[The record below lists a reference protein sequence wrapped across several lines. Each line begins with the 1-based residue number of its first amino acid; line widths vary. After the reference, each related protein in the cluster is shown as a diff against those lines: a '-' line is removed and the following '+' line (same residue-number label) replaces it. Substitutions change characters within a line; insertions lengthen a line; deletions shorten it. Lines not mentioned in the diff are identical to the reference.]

1 MAKTRIGEYIGGR
14 SCAVLGL
21 GVSNLPLV
29 RILLSEGACVTV
41 YDRKTPEELGAE
53 ALSLRE
59 RGVRFVRADG
69 SFDGICEQLIFRS
82 PGIRPDVR
90 GIEEAIKKGAEL
102 CSEMELFL
110 KLTEARTFAITGSD
124 GKTTTTTLAGKFLS
138 AAGEGSTYVGGNIG
152 EPLLDRCE
160 DMTEKDNAVLEL
172 SSFQLMTLSDAPE
185 CVAITNVSPNHLDW
199 HADMGEY
206 VRAKEN
212 IIGSRTKRIV
222 TNADCPETFRIACE
236 AMEWEGAEV
245 VLFSSEGHSYSDIY
259 GNLASTAKTLAI
271 YENGGY
277 ICISDGER
285 EEKMLALCDVKL
297 PGRHNAENF
306 MTAIGLT
313 YGCVPAQVYGDVAR
327 EFFGVEHRLEFVR
340 RIDGV
345 DFYNSSI
352 DSSPTRTAAALSA
365 MKGRTLVLICGGYD
379 KKLDYAP
386 LAKAIFDHGG
396 VRAVSLTGNTGEKI
410 RAEIERYA
418 AEHKGAPEIKLE
430 YNADFGAAV
439 NAARA
444 AAKVGD
450 AVLLSPA
457 SASFDAFK
465 NFAERGRVF
474 RMIVNG

>member
-1 MAKTRIGEYIGGR
+1 MAKTKIGEYIGGR

-29 RILLSEGACVTV
+29 RILLSEGARVCV
-41 YDRKTPEELGAE
+41 YDKRTPEELGGE
-53 ALSLRE
+53 ALAFCRS
-59 RGVRFVRADG
+59 GVRFVTADKN
-69 SFDGICEQLIFRS
+69 FDCIREQLIFRS

-90 GIEEAIKKGAEL
+90 GIEAAIANGAEL

-110 KLTEARTFAITGSD
+110 KLTDARTFAITGSD
-124 GKTTTTTLAGKFLS
+124 GKTTTTTLVGKFLA
-138 AAGEGSTYVGGNIG
+138 AAGEGSVYVGGNIG

-160 DMTEKDNAVLEL
+160 GMTAQDAAVLEL

-199 HADMGEY
+199 HVDMGEY

-212 IIGSRTKRIV
+212 IIGSRTRRIV

-236 AMEWEGAEV
+236 AMEWEGVEV
-245 VLFSSEGHSYSDIY
+245 VLFSSAGHSYSDIY
-259 GNLASTAKTLAI
+259 GNLVPSARTLAI
-271 YENGGY
+271 YENGGS
-277 ICISDGER
+277 ICVSDGER
-285 EEKMLALCDVKL
+285 EEKLLSLCDVKL

-313 YGCVPAQVYGDVAR
+313 YGRVPVQVYGAVAR

-340 RIDGV
+340 QIGGV

-352 DSSPTRTAAALSA
+352 DSSPTRTSAALSA

-386 LAKAIFDHGG
+386 LAEAIFAHGG
-396 VRAVSLTGNTGEKI
+396 VRAVSLTGNTGKKI
-410 RAEIERYA
+410 RAEIEKYA
-418 AEHKGAPEIKLE
+418 AEHSDVPNIKLE
-430 YNADFGAAV
+430 YNADFETAV
-439 NAARA
+439 NAARSA
-444 AAKVGD
+444 AVPGD

-465 NFAERGRVF
+465 NFAERGKVF
-474 RMIVNG
+474 KSLIRD